1 MTFYQLSLK
10 FFSSEIHSKIHSLK
24 PFIRQ
29 FHANSYF
36 ITLLCVAT
44 LFRGLG
50 LDYSLDTPLA
60 LVKRPPVLDRINME
74 IFLERQKS
82 PCSTIS

>member
-74 IFLERQKS
+74 ILLERQKS
-82 PCSTIS
+82 QCSTI